1 MSFSKYFRKIV
12 LFITT
17 TIIVSGCFDKPNEFV
32 SPTWDAEVNISITTK
47 EFNLL
52 EIVEKDSSLLKAS
65 QDPETLGLIY
75 FGDTQAVSTITI
87 EDELRIDPFETSF
100 SQSMGVIN
108 VSVPIPA
115 ASEIKVEDWTTE
127 VTTGSLQ
134 IFPEQEGNVTIDVN
148 GVETVESI
156 LAEEGKL
163 SIVIWNNLPVE
174 IELRGVRIQNASDG
188 SIIADRS
195 ANNPNNWLPIPP
207 FGLDTLIFPIDNK
220 IITNTL
226 QYIGTIYS
234 VGSNGI
240 EVQIL
245 DQAGTTI
252 LALFE
257 NLVIGAATAALP
269 IQNFQFNS
277 SLILDD
283 STKIEEAVI
292 GEGRAVLRANNNM
305 DVDLTANIRFDNL
318 FEENGNKFA
327 LNIPLAR
334 NEKNKIIEISSLQ
347 NWTVV
352 TATPGTPS
360 NEISY
365 SISVVTDSTGE
376 LSTITKNDSVSFSL
390 NFDELV
396 FDSFEGLLKPTIIDL
411 EESGFKLDYG
421 DFDDQLQFGE
431 INFKDAAFYLQFNS
445 SADLNLL
452 VGGDLFATNGFVYNS
467 QPIENIIIPSEES
480 VKIDISELI
489 NGFPSELPDSFSIVG
504 SALMNPYYQTSKVT
518 RGDSVNGSIEFEIP
532 LNVGIAQGSF
542 RDTFD
547 VDLGDVDRD
556 DINRLNYGE
565 VTFTIRNSVPVSLTF
580 SARILDSNY
589 TPVLDIPTP
598 NDNISIIEVPKPD
611 VSETGEIMLAG
622 EIEQSISLYG
632 EDIQKFL
639 DNPYM
644 TIQVDFNTAGENN
657 TPVKFKTSNEIS
669 FDVRIKAEYRVD
681 L

>member
-1 MSFSKYFRKIV
+1 MSFSKYFKKIV

-17 TIIVSGCFDKPNEFV
+17 AIIFSGCFDKPDEFV
-32 SPTWDAEVNISITTK
+32 SPSWDTEVNIKITTK

-115 ASEIKVEDWTTE
+115 ASEIKVEDWATE

-156 LAEEGKL
+156 LAEEGNL
-163 SIVIWNNLPVE
+163 SILIWNNLPVE
-174 IELRGVRIQNASDG
+174 IELRGVRIQNASDA

-195 ANNPNNWLPIPP
+195 ANNPNDWLPIPP
-207 FGLDTLIFPIDNK
+207 FGLDTLVFPIEDK

-234 VGSNGI
+234 VGSNGV

-257 NLVIGAATAALP
+257 NLVVGAATAALP
-269 IQNFQFNS
+269 VQNFQFNS
-277 SLILDD
+277 FLMLDD

-292 GEGRAVLRANNNM
+292 GEGSAVLRANNSM
-305 DVDLTANIRFDNL
+305 DVDLTATIKFDNL
-318 FEENGNKFA
+318 FEDNGEKFS

-334 NEKNKIIEISSLQ
+334 NEKNKIIEIPSLQ
-347 NWTVV
+347 NWTVA

-360 NEISY
+360 GEISY
-365 SISVVTDSTGE
+365 SISVFTDSTGE
-376 LSTITKNDSVSFSL
+376 ISTITKTDSVSFSL

-396 FDSFEGLLKPTIIDL
+396 FDSFEGLLKPTIIDI

-431 INFKDAAFYLQFNS
+431 INFQDAAFNLKFSS
-445 SADLNLL
+445 SANLNLL
-452 VGGDLFATNGFVYNS
+452 LDGDLFATNGLKNNT
-467 QPIENIIIPSEES
+467 QPIENIIIPSEEDIL
-480 VKIDISELI
+480 IDMTDLI
-489 NGFPSELPDSFSIVG
+489 NGFSSELPDSFSIDG
-504 SALMNPYYQTSKVT
+504 SALLNPYYQIAKIS
-518 RGDSVNGSIEFEIP
+518 RGDSVFGSIEFEIP

-547 VDLGDVDRD
+547 VDVGEVDRD
-556 DINRLNYGE
+556 DINRINYGE
-565 VTFTIRNSVPVSLTF
+565 VTFTIRNSVPVGLTF
-580 SARILDSNY
+580 SASVLDSNY

-598 NDNISIIEVPKPD
+598 TDNISIIEVPKPNI
-611 VSETGEIMLAG
+611 SETGEILLAG

-632 EDIQKFL
+632 EDIKKFL

-644 TIQVDFNTAGENN
+644 TVQVNFSTAGESN
-657 TPVKFKTSNEIS
+657 TPVKFKTSNKIS
-669 FDVRIKAEYRVD
+669 FDVRVKAEYRVE